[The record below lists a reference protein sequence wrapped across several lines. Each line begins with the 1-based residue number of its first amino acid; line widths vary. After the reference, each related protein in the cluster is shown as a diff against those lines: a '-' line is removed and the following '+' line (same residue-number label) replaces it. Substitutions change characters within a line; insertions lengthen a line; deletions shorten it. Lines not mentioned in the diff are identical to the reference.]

1 LKRLL
6 VYAAIFLYGLQQL
19 VSGFIDQSVE
29 GNTMMM
35 VNLLVVGCLI
45 VARFI
50 LHKVE
55 QASLKNVDIELED
68 QHQLLLERKV
78 YNAITFSQI
87 AVCLSFIALLV
98 GFLLLRDTEPV
109 IALWSW
115 VLSVISFIDL
125 FPSQK
130 IAEITNPTFRF
141 PNPQSKNYNQEVFDQ
156 FDDGEKYIML
166 KGLYKLHTFI
176 IWGLVLLAS
185 ALMFYSAFTGHSQ
198 VISIIGIGIL
208 LLLIQ
213 VIYTTSLKP
222 NR

>member
-6 VYAAIFLYGLQQL
+6 VYSAVFLYGLQQL
-19 VSGFIDQSVE
+19 ASGFTNQSFE

-35 VNLLVVGCLI
+35 VNLLVIVCLI
-45 VARFI
+45 VARLL
-50 LHKVE
+50 LHKAE
-55 QASLKNVDIELED
+55 QANLKKVDIELED

-78 YNAITFSQI
+78 YHAMTFSQI

-109 IALWSW
+109 IAFWSW
-115 VLSVISFIDL
+115 VLSVIAFIDL

-130 IAEITNPTFRF
+130 ITEITNPTFKF
-141 PNPQSKNYNQEVFDQ
+141 PNPQSKNYSQEVFDQ
-156 FDDGEKYIML
+156 FDDGEKYVML
-166 KGLYKLHTFI
+166 KSLYKLHSFI

-185 ALMFYSAFTGHSQ
+185 ALMFYSVFTGHSQ

-213 VIYTTSLKP
+213 VIYTTSIKP

>member
-1 LKRLL
+1 MKRLL
-6 VYAAIFLYGLQQL
+6 VYCALFLYGLQQF
-19 VSGFIDQSVE
+19 VSGFTLQSFE
-29 GNTMMM
+29 GNTIMM
-35 VNLLVVGCLI
+35 VNLLVVVCLI
-45 VARFI
+45 VAGFI

-55 QASLKNVDIELED
+55 QESLKEVDIELED
-68 QHQLLLERKV
+68 RHQLLLERKV

-98 GFLLLRDTEPV
+98 GFLLLRDTEPAV
-109 IALWSW
+109 ALWSW
-115 VLSVISFIDL
+115 VLFVIAFIDL

-130 IAEITNPTFRF
+130 IAQITNPTFTF
-141 PNPQSKNYNQEVFDQ
+141 PNPQSKNYSQEVFDQ
-156 FDDGEKYIML
+156 FDDGEKYVML
-166 KGLYKLHTFI
+166 KGLYKLHSFI

-222 NR
+222 TK